1 MSDYIFIYLLMDLK
15 IFLNSI
21 CLKIG
26 CMSAAEFELRSKV
39 TNHRSNKKRDLLIKD
54 LLLDV
59 GLGEG
64 GASPSAFLGSRLCR

>member
-1 MSDYIFIYLLMDLK
+1 MSDYSFIYLLMDLEK
-15 IFLNSI
+15 CLNSI

-26 CMSAAEFELRSKV
+26 CMSAREFESRSKV
-39 TNHRSNKKRDLLIKD
+39 TNHRSDKKRDLFIKD
-54 LLLDV
+54 LLLDF

>member
-1 MSDYIFIYLLMDLK
+1 MF
-15 IFLNSI
+15 NSI

-26 CMSAAEFELRSKV
+26 CMSAREFESRSQV

-54 LLLDV
+54 LLLDF

-64 GASPSAFLGSRLCR
+64 GMHHRQHSSGLAYVGKCVN